1 MLFGCGESLEYNDM
15 SNTAPEEVS
24 PDLSTTTSKED
35 SLESTIEW
43 SKLQIRKGYAYITN
57 TNKPYTGGAKKMH
70 DNGQVKFLRQFKN
83 GKHDG
88 LSTGWYENGQKKFE
102 YNYKD
107 NRKYGR
113 QTKWRENGQ
122 KEWEGNYKNDKR
134 DGLETYW
141 HENGQRKFVQKH
153 KDGKP
158 VGLWIEWY
166 ENGKASEQINY
177 KDGSRISVEVWK
189 PNGERCPET
198 NFINGTGTIVNYRQN
213 GQRLFVQNYKN
224 GKLDGLWIQYGVD
237 GTKVQEAKFK
247 NGLREWI
254 H

>member
-15 SNTAPEEVS
+15 SNTALKKFLPIFQLLLLKKIHWNRQLSGQNYKSEKDMLIS
-24 PDLSTTTSKED
+24 PILI
-35 SLESTIEW
+35 SLI
-43 SKLQIRKGYAYITN
+43 QR
-57 TNKPYTGGAKKMH
+57 AKKMH